1 MPKELHD
8 NICQR
13 SVFEGLYKKYAQDLT
28 NFLYYKFGANFEPSD
43 RAQDA
48 FIKLWENCA
57 KIPPSKAKSYLFTTA
72 NNLMLNAVKHH
83 KVVLN
88 HQKTQPKNYTNED
101 PEFVLEK
108 KQFARQYEKALLKLS
123 EEQRVAF
130 LLNKA
135 EKKTHQEIADMLGTT
150 KKVIEYRIYS
160 GFKVLKEELTAL
172 KSI

>member
-13 SVFEGLYKKYAQDLT
+13 SVFESIYKKYAQDLT
-28 NFLYYKFGANFEPSD
+28 NFLYYKFGANLEPSD

-57 KIPPSKAKSYLFTTA
+57 KIPPSKAKSFLFTTA
-72 NNLMLNAVKHH
+72 NNLMLNAIKHN

-88 HQKTQPKNYTNED
+88 HQKIKPKSYTNED

-108 KQFARQYEKALLKLS
+108 KQFARQYEQALSKLS

-130 LLNKA
+130 LLSKV

-150 KKVIEYRIYS
+150 KKVVEYRIYS
-160 GFKVLKEELTAL
+160 GFKILKEELIAI
-172 KSI
+172 KHI